1 MNESFKSDLKQPL
14 IDDHDEEISRLT
26 KDISFIKKS
35 EDGQFN
41 RFTTTP
47 LFIPEEQRLYL

>member
-26 KDISFIKKS
+26 KDINFIKKS

-41 RFTTTP
+41 RFTTTS